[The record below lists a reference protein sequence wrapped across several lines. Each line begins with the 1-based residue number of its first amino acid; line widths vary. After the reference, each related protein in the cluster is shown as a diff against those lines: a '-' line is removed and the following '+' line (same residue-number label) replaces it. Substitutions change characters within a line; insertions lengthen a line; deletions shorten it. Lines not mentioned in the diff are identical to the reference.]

1 MGNTERCEPQHD
13 VSREEYDSHHQDVL
27 RFPDQQRREK
37 FHDVSLE
44 YWMSAAQNNCVRNLV
59 AFVAYADQV

>member
-1 MGNTERCEPQHD
+1 
-13 VSREEYDSHHQDVL
+13 L